1 MIRSALFT
9 LIFLPGCS
17 EPLPPEMASDS
28 MLAPSE
34 IRSGLTF
41 LQPETQA
48 LQVDDFSNPSYLWID
63 RGADLFSRT
72 PPSGGDACATC
83 HTATDHP
90 LEGTAAHYPAYD
102 EASKSLVNLEG
113 RINLCRERHQ
123 SLPPLAYESEDLLA
137 LTGYVASLSRGA
149 PVSVSID
156 GPAAPYYEMGRTY
169 FFQRKG
175 QLNLACS
182 QCHNEHWGRQ
192 LRGDTI
198 SQGHGNAFP
207 AYRLEWQAFGSLQRR
222 LRDCD
227 AGIRAEPLDF
237 GSEIYTAV
245 ELYLA
250 SRASGLPMESPGV
263 RR

>member
-1 MIRSALFT
+1 MIRTGLAALICLT
-9 LIFLPGCS
+9 ACS
-17 EPLPPEMASDS
+17 KPPPQMAADS
-28 MLAPSE
+28 QLAASE
-34 IRSGLTF
+34 VRSGYTF

-48 LQVDDFSNPSYLWID
+48 LQDDDFSNPSYLWID
-63 RGADLFSRT
+63 RGGVLFSKA
-72 PPSGGDACATC
+72 PAEGSASCASC
-83 HTATDHP
+83 HTASNRP
-90 LEGTAAHYPAYD
+90 LEGAAAHYPAFD
-102 EASKSLVNLEG
+102 AATKSLINLEA
-113 RINLCRERHQ
+113 RINLCREKNQ
-123 SLPPLAYESEDLLA
+123 DLSPLAYESDDLLA
-137 LTGYVASLSRGA
+137 LTGYVASLSRGT
-149 PVSVSID
+149 PVSVSIE
-156 GPAAPYYEMGRTY
+156 GPAAPYYEMGRAY

-227 AGIRAEPLDF
+227 AGIRAEPLEY
-237 GSEIYTAV
+237 GSQLYTTL

-250 SRASGLPMESPGV
+250 SRAGGLIMESPGV

>member
-1 MIRSALFT
+1 MIRSLFFT
-9 LIFLPGCS
+9 VVFLSGCGQ
-17 EPLPPEMASDS
+17 PLPPEMASDS
-28 MLAPSE
+28 TLAPSE

-48 LQVDDFSNPSYLWID
+48 LQADDFSNPSYLWVD
-63 RGADLFSRT
+63 QGAELFTRM
-72 PPSGGDACATC
+72 PPSGGAACATC
-83 HTATDHP
+83 HTAENRP
-90 LEGTAAHYPAYD
+90 LEGAAARYPAYD
-102 EASKSLVNLEG
+102 EVSMSLVNLEG

-123 SLPPLAYESEDLLA
+123 SLPPLNYEGDELLA
-137 LTGYVASLSRGA
+137 LTGYVASLSRGV

-156 GPAAPYYEMGRTY
+156 DEAARYYEMGKSY
-169 FFQRKG
+169 FYQRKG

-182 QCHNEHWGRQ
+182 QCHNENWGRQ

-227 AGIRAEPLDF
+227 AGIRAEPLDY
-237 GSEIYTAV
+237 GSQLYTAV

-250 SRASGLPMESPGV
+250 SRAAGLPMESPGV

>member
-1 MIRSALFT
+1 MIRALVAALICLSA
-9 LIFLPGCS
+9 CS
-17 EPLPPEMASDS
+17 KPSPEMAADSELAISD
-28 MLAPSE
+28 
-34 IRSGLTF
+34 IRSGATF

-48 LQVDDFSNPSYLWID
+48 LQDDDFSNPSYFWVD
-63 RGADLFSRT
+63 RGEAQFSNV
-72 PPSGGDACATC
+72 PDGGAASCASC
-83 HTATDHP
+83 HTGSSHP
-90 LEGTAAHYPAYD
+90 LEGAAARYPAFD
-102 EASKSLVNLEG
+102 ESSKSLINLEG
-113 RINLCRERHQ
+113 RINLCRQQHQ
-123 SLPPLAYESEDLLA
+123 DLPPLAYESDDLLA
-137 LTGYVASLSRGA
+137 LTGYVASLSRGT
-149 PVSVSID
+149 PVSVSIE

-182 QCHNEHWGRQ
+182 QCHNENWGRQ

-227 AGIRAEPLDF
+227 AGIRAEPLEY

-250 SRASGLPMESPGV
+250 SRAGGLPMESPGV

>member
-1 MIRSALFT
+1 MIRVCLVALAGLT
-9 LIFLPGCS
+9 ACS
-17 EPLPPEMASDS
+17 PPQPTAMAASS
-28 MLAPSE
+28 EIASSE
-34 IRSGLTF
+34 IRSGSAF
-41 LQPETQA
+41 LQPETRA
-48 LQVDDFSNPSYLWID
+48 LQEDDFSNPSYLWVD
-63 RGADLFSRT
+63 RGAGLFSQV
-72 PPSGGDACATC
+72 PEGSGEACASC
-83 HTATDHP
+83 HTSSNRP
-90 LEGTAAHYPAYD
+90 LEGAAARHPAFDADTA
-102 EASKSLVNLEG
+102 SLINLES
-113 RINLCRERHQ
+113 RINLCRQQHQ
-123 SLPPLAYESEDLLA
+123 ELPPLAYESDDLLA
-137 LTGYVASLSRGA
+137 LTGYVASLSRGV

-156 GPAAPYYEMGRTY
+156 GPAAPYYEAGRTY

-182 QCHNEHWGRQ
+182 QCHNENWGKQ

-207 AYRLEWQAFGSLQRR
+207 AYRLEWQTFGSLHRR

-237 GSEIYTAV
+237 GSELYTAV

-250 SRASGLPMESPGV
+250 SRSSGLPMESPGV

>member
-1 MIRSALFT
+1 MIRPGLTAL
-9 LIFLPGCS
+9 LCLAACS
-17 EPLPPEMASDS
+17 EPQSPEMAADS
-28 MLAPSE
+28 ALAPSDL
-34 IRSGLTF
+34 RSGYTF

-48 LQVDDFSNPSYLWID
+48 LQDDDFSNPSYLWVD
-63 RGADLFSRT
+63 RGDALFSQA
-72 PPSGGDACATC
+72 PAEGGAACASC
-83 HTATDHP
+83 HTGKRQP
-90 LEGTAAHYPAYD
+90 LDGAAARYPAYD
-102 EASKSLVNLEG
+102 QASKALVNLEG
-113 RINLCRERHQ
+113 RINLCRQQHQ
-123 SLPPLAYESEDLLA
+123 DLPPLAYESDDLLA
-137 LTGYVASLSRGA
+137 LTGFVASLSRGTPTA
-149 PVSVSID
+149 VSIE
-156 GPAAPYYEMGRTY
+156 GPAAPYYEMGRAY

-182 QCHNEHWGRQ
+182 QCHNEQWGRQ

-227 AGIRAEPLDF
+227 AGIRAEPLDY
-237 GSEIYTAV
+237 GSELYTAV

-250 SRASGLPMESPGV
+250 SRAGGLPMESPGV